1 MTLQELY
8 EVKRVGND
16 VVAQAM
22 HRHSFTTELVMN
34 AARHPTQERHMAIGV
49 DNSCHTICLHKE
61 KSDEEHKEK
70 SDVVQRKKDKDGN
83 KKQQSVEEVKKE
95 TYKYKVEVMHT
106 EQTDFSEADP
116 LQKVVCFSHDGAHVI
131 TGGMDGCIR
140 CWKVQR
146 NTMVYG

>member
-1 MTLQELY
+1 
-8 EVKRVGND
+8 
-16 VVAQAM
+16 
-22 HRHSFTTELVMN
+22 
-34 AARHPTQERHMAIGV
+34 MAIGV
-49 DNSCHTICLHKE
+49 DNNCHTICIHKE
-61 KSDEEHKEK
+61 KSDKEHKEK
-70 SDVVQRKKDKDGN
+70 SDVVQRKKDKDGD

-140 CWKVQR
+140 CWKVQW
-146 NTMVYG
+146 NTMVY